1 MAAAP
6 QLPPHVQL
14 MGLVAGKWMSQPLYV
29 LAELGVAD
37 LLADKPRTAA
47 ELAVVL
53 EVHPDALGRC
63 MRVAAAL
70 GVLAE
75 EPGGRFSLRPMG
87 EALRS
92 DVPCSIRDFT
102 ILLGSEPTWASF
114 GAIMHTV
121 RTGAPSFPQV
131 HGTDLFTYL
140 ADHPDLARAYQ
151 GAWASLTDELAPEAA
166 EAYDFG
172 RYPVIA
178 DIGGGH
184 GRMLYH
190 LLGAAPAARGV
201 LMDRPEVLEAARAA
215 LAGTPAYERI
225 TFFPGTLPESTPP
238 EADAYLLKNT
248 LHCFADTDA
257 RAMLRPLAE
266 ALRGRSDARV
276 LVLDT
281 IVPDDASYHWSKFI
295 DIEVMVNNGGRERR
309 LDEWTALFDSAG
321 LRLVSVTPVTPPQSL
336 LEVAAAR

>member
-1 MAAAP
+1 MATAP

-14 MGLVAGKWMSQPLYV
+14 MGLVAGKWMAQPLYV

-47 ELAVVL
+47 ELAAALDVDA
-53 EVHPDALGRC
+53 DALGRC
-63 MRVAAAL
+63 LRAAAAL

-75 EPGGRFSLRPMG
+75 EPECRYSLRPMG

-92 DVPCSIRDFT
+92 DVPCSVRDFT
-102 ILLGSEPTWASF
+102 VLLGSEPTWASF

-121 RTGAPSFPQV
+121 RTGEPAFPRV
-131 HGTDLFTYL
+131 HGTDLFAYL

-151 GAWASLTDELAPEAA
+151 GAWGSLTDELAPEAA

-184 GRMLYH
+184 GRMLRH
-190 LLGAAPAARGV
+190 LLGAAPSSRGV
-201 LMDRPEVLEAARAA
+201 LMDRPEVLDAARPA
-215 LAGTPAYERI
+215 LSGTPEYDRI
-225 TFFPGTLPESTPP
+225 TFFPGTLPGTTPP

-248 LHCFADTDA
+248 LHCFGDADA
-257 RAMLRPLAE
+257 RAMLLPLAA
-266 ALRGRSDARV
+266 ALRERPDARV

-281 IVPDDASYHWSKFI
+281 VVPDDGSFHWSKFI

-309 LDEWTALFDSAG
+309 LDEWTRLLESAG

-336 LEVAAAR
+336 LEVAAVR